1 MGSISTCWPTVD
13 IQTQQA
19 REPWQA
25 IMNIGNTTQRA
36 YACDT
41 FSSPV
46 NFRKL
51 AIAREPNDVAGPA
64 RHS

>member
-1 MGSISTCWPTVD
+1 
-13 IQTQQA
+13 
-19 REPWQA
+19 
-25 IMNIGNTTQRA
+25 MNTGNTTQRA

-41 FSSPV
+41 FYNPV

-64 RHS
+64 KHS